1 MAETPLRRQYLQIK
15 SQYPDTIVFFRL
27 GDFYETFDDDAVTVA
42 RVCDVVLTSR
52 PTSKDQRIPMAGVPY
67 HSAEGYISRLVQAGY
82 KVAVA
87 EQLSAPTVDEE
98 TAARRIR
105 LGKKESSLT
114 ANWAEAGVPGH
125 QVGKGRELVERDVV
139 RVITPGTVTE
149 PGMLDERRNNYVVAA
164 LVEGES
170 AGIAYADIT
179 TGEFATTEIRRPASE
194 LSLAVQQELDRLH
207 PAEILT
213 SDEWQDGSE
222 RGGRSAYRAWAA
234 QADEG
239 RRTKDVAADKSSN
252 HTDNTP
258 HSTATPA
265 NGWTLEQARRRLLK
279 HFGATSLEPYGC
291 ARLPLATRAAGAL
304 LAYIGDTNRAAL
316 QQLTRLVTYST
327 EQYMA
332 LDPHTR
338 RNLEIAESQNG
349 RRNSLL
355 SVLDE
360 TRTAM
365 ASRLLA
371 RWLNQPL
378 LDLNRLNSRQDAIE
392 SFVDNAALRV
402 ELRDLLN
409 NLPDLERLTTR
420 IVQGNAGPR
429 DMVAVKTALDRLP
442 DIHATLAIGVEPK
455 TKDEGRRT
463 KDDQRQEVGN
473 GNDSTPHSAS
483 SWAKPNS
490 GTAHSSVLATLAARL
505 QPCEDLSDLIAR
517 AIADDPPALLGTGEA
532 IRPGFSTDLDNFR
545 AASKDAK
552 NWIAGLENQE
562 RVRTGIKSLK
572 VGYNKVFGYYIE
584 ISNAG
589 ADAVP
594 KDYIRKQTL
603 VGAERYITPE
613 LKEYENLILNAQ
625 EKLVE
630 LERAAFGEVLKQVS
644 ASSARLMAVAEALAL
659 LDVFAGLAEVAVRHS
674 YTRPRLDDSPV
685 LDIRDGRHPV
695 VERTLRG
702 ELFVPND
709 AQLDSRDAQ
718 VIILTGPNMAG
729 KSVYIKQVA
738 LIVLLAQIGSFVPAE
753 DAHIGL
759 VDRIFTRVG
768 AQDDIATGRSTFMV
782 EMEET
787 AYILHHATS
796 RSLII
801 LDEIG
806 RGTSTYD
813 GLAIARA
820 VVEYIHNSPR
830 LQSKTL
836 FATHYHELTELEKLL
851 PRVRNYNVA
860 VAEEG
865 ERVVFLHKIVPG
877 GADRSYGV
885 HVARLAGLPRA
896 ILRRAEDILEDLERG
911 GTKETR
917 RKAMQQPVD
926 ERQLAL
932 PFSQA
937 ITDPI
942 REELRRLRPE
952 EMSPLEALGVLYE
965 MHKKAQD
972 S

>member
-1 MAETPLRRQYLQIK
+1 LAETPLRRQYLQIK

-27 GDFYETFDDDAVTVA
+27 GDFYETFDGDAAIVA

-114 ANWAEAGVPGH
+114 ANWAEASVPGH

-164 LVEGES
+164 LVEADG

-207 PAEILT
+207 PAEILAP
-213 SDEWQDGSE
+213 DEWQDADE
-222 RGGRSAYRAWAA
+222 RGGRNAYRAWAA
-234 QADEG
+234 HADDG
-239 RRTKDVAADKSSN
+239 RQTTDDGQQQPKSHN
-252 HTDNTP
+252 GNTP
-258 HSTATPA
+258 HSALHAPHSTVTPA
-265 NGWTLEQARRRLLK
+265 DGWSLEQARRRLLK
-279 HFGATSLEPYGC
+279 HFGAASLEPYGC

-304 LAYIGDTNRAAL
+304 LTYIGETNRAAL

-332 LDPHTR
+332 LDTHTR
-338 RNLEIAESQNG
+338 RNLEIAESQGG

-355 SVLDE
+355 FVLDE

-392 SFVDNAALRV
+392 AFVDNASLRV

-429 DMVAVKTALDRLP
+429 ELIAVKTALDRLP
-442 DIHATLAIGVEPK
+442 DIHATLAMADG
-455 TKDEGRRT
+455 TEGRRPELG
-463 KDDQRQEVGN
+463 KAQEPAEESSESEQSKIQNPKSKILG
-473 GNDSTPHSAS
+473 SLAS
-483 SWAKPNS
+483 
-490 GTAHSSVLATLAARL
+490 RI
-505 QPCEDLSDLIAR
+505 QPCEDLSDLIGR
-517 AIADDPPALLGTGEA
+517 AIADNPPALIGTGEA

-552 NWIAGLENQE
+552 AWIAGLENQE
-562 RVRTGIKSLK
+562 RVRTGIKGLK

-630 LERAAFGEVLKQVS
+630 LERAAFGEVLKEVG
-644 ASSARLMAVAEALAL
+644 ASSARLMGVAEALAL
-659 LDVFAGLAEVAVRHS
+659 LDVFAALAEVAVRHS
-674 YTRPRLDDSPV
+674 YTRPRLDDSPE
-685 LDIRDGRHPV
+685 LDIREGRHPV
-695 VERTLRG
+695 VERTLRD
-702 ELFVPND
+702 EQFVPND
-709 AQLDSRDAQ
+709 AHLDSRDAQ
-718 VIILTGPNMAG
+718 VVILTGPNMAG

-753 DAHIGL
+753 EAHIGL

-796 RSLII
+796 RSLVI

-865 ERVVFLHKIVPG
+865 ERVVFLHKIVSG
-877 GADRSYGV
+877 GADRSYGI

-896 ILRRAEDILEDLERG
+896 ILRRSEDILEDLERG
-911 GTKETR
+911 GTKEAR
-917 RKAMQQPVD
+917 RKAMQQPID
-926 ERQLAL
+926 DRQLTL
-932 PFSQA
+932 PFAQA

-942 REELRRLRPE
+942 RDELRRLRPE

-965 MHKKAQD
+965 LHKKAQE